1 MNIPEKE
8 TFGFFDEL
16 GQRTKFTEVSIMVLD
31 RAFRCQIVSDFY
43 FSRDCLKDILD
54 FIISNSRR
62 QALFDG
68 QRTNIWL
75 TGKTLKTSETRQL
88 RAIAGVLRHESR
100 TREERA
106 SPYEIWPDW
115 LGNIS
120 SGYFG
125 DKSFSFWIHDN
136 LKSKIRNPSIWR
148 NTVKK

>member
-68 QRTNIWL
+68 RRTNIRL
-75 TGKTLKTSETRQL
+75 
-88 RAIAGVLRHESR
+88 
-100 TREERA
+100 
-106 SPYEIWPDW
+106 
-115 LGNIS
+115 
-120 SGYFG
+120 
-125 DKSFSFWIHDN
+125 
-136 LKSKIRNPSIWR
+136 KIRLARENPGNERSEATEGHSRRIEAR
-148 NTVKK
+148 IAHP